1 MLSRMLDL
9 LKSAVQW
16 GSRSLI
22 GLVLG
27 FQLVQG
33 MVLPYADSVKNAG
46 MQRLLQAIPGIG
58 SGAGAVT
65 KLMLGSGVLIKNAMG
80 AAAVLLLFLF
90 SIVPLARLFVL
101 YLIYRG
107 VAAVLQPVA
116 DKRLVVCLSGA
127 AQAQKML
134 LTVTAS
140 CFLLFAVTIALICQG
155 TNAAYQK
162 GGRPVTAVYEW
173 IRNLTAFFLFLS
185 VMENLLPGQKYG
197 KYIRL
202 FAGMV
207 LILLA
212 VEPFTSGFNLDEMLA
227 RSYEDLVIRGE
238 AGELKEQLG
247 ATEQKRLGQIL
258 SQYEEA
264 VGRDV
269 RELAQSC
276 GLTVMDCRVRIE
288 GDEDSPEFGTVREI
302 AAVLPAQSAQA
313 EKEKQDS

>member
-1 MLSRMLDL
+1 M
-9 LKSAVQW
+9 
-16 GSRSLI
+16 I

-107 VAAVLQPVA
+107 VA

-155 TNAAYQK
+155 TNAAY
-162 GGRPVTAVYEW
+162 
-173 IRNLTAFFLFLS
+173 
-185 VMENLLPGQKYG
+185 
-197 KYIRL
+197 
-202 FAGMV
+202 
-207 LILLA
+207 LA
-212 VEPFTSGFNLDEMLA
+212 S
-227 RSYEDLVIRGE
+227 
-238 AGELKEQLG
+238 
-247 ATEQKRLGQIL
+247 
-258 SQYEEA
+258 
-264 VGRDV
+264 
-269 RELAQSC
+269 
-276 GLTVMDCRVRIE
+276 
-288 GDEDSPEFGTVREI
+288 
-302 AAVLPAQSAQA
+302 
-313 EKEKQDS
+313 